1 MNWDRVRGNW
11 KQLKGGLQLGWGKL
25 TDDHL
30 VALAGRREIC
40 AGRLQEAYGIGREK
54 AGRLAGA
61 TIKTIREITNDD
73 DAELHRMDARQ

>member
-1 MNWDRVRGNW
+1 MNWDRVMGNW
-11 KQLKGGLQLGWGKL
+11 KQLKGRVRAGWGKL

-30 VALAGRREIC
+30 AATAGRREIC

-61 TIKTIREITNDD
+61 TVKPTREVVDD
-73 DAELHRMDARQ
+73 DDTGLLRIDAQQ